1 MIEPQNTQANDRVS
15 VQATGGG
22 PNRVD
27 VQAAGRAND
36 LEALRRAEAAGAKVM
51 AARNA
56 LRKGERN
63 SAKELIKEAFAANPG
78 DIAAIELLG
87 DMFLEEGETE
97 KALGLFERAH
107 QQHPEH
113 IAFEEKLAI
122 CRLDLAE
129 MESDR
134 LARQLLLEQGDLG
147 KGDERSST
155 KAMTLSLLLP
165 GAGQFYNDENEIG
178 TVYMGAGLLSFL
190 AWVQPLLTALSKQKF
205 NFGNALSSMSGLQ
218 APSFYLGIAIWTVVY
233 VASVVAAGN
242 SAKRYNEQRRGI
254 LGL

>member
-1 MIEPQNTQANDRVS
+1 MIESKKNPT
-15 VQATGGG
+15 
-22 PNRVD
+22 
-27 VQAAGRAND
+27 ND
-36 LEALRRAEAAGAKVM
+36 LEALRRAEAAGAHVM

-63 SAKELIKEAFAANPG
+63 RAKELIKEAFAANPG

-107 QQHPEH
+107 QAHPEH

-129 MESDR
+129 MENDR
-134 LARQLLLEQGDLG
+134 LARQMLLEQGDLG
-147 KGDERSST
+147 KGDERSPS

-165 GAGQFYNDENEIG
+165 GAGQFYNDENEKG
-178 TVYMGAGLLSFL
+178 TAYLVAGLISFL
-190 AWVQPLLTALSKQKF
+190 AWVYPLLTALSKQRF
-205 NFGNALSSMSGLQ
+205 DFGNAISSMSGLQ
-218 APSFYLGIAIWTVVY
+218 SASFYLGLTIWTGLY
-233 VASVVAAGN
+233 VASLVGAGA
-242 SAKRYNEQRRGI
+242 SAKQYNEARRAS

>member
-1 MIEPQNTQANDRVS
+1 
-15 VQATGGG
+15 
-22 PNRVD
+22 
-27 VQAAGRAND
+27 
-36 LEALRRAEAAGAKVM
+36 M

-63 SAKELIKEAFAANPG
+63 RAKELIKEAFAANPG

-107 QQHPEH
+107 QAHPEYV
-113 IAFEEKLAI
+113 AFEEKMAI

-129 MESDR
+129 MENDR
-134 LARQLLLEQGDLG
+134 LARQLLLEQGDTG
-147 KGDERSST
+147 KGDERSPT

-165 GAGQFYNDENEIG
+165 GAGQFYNDENEKGIAYLVG
-178 TVYMGAGLLSFL
+178 GLVSFL
-190 AWVQPLLTALSKQKF
+190 AWVYPLLSVLPRQKF
-205 NFGNALSSMSGLQ
+205 DFGGAMRAMSGLQ
-218 APSFYLGIAIWTVVY
+218 AGSFYLGITIWSGLY
-233 VASVVAAGN
+233 VASLVGAGA
-242 SAKRYNEQRRGI
+242 SAKRYNEERRAL